1 MDVSA
6 QSLEDFSDDFTATG
20 NSHTVAGEEQ
30 FAAQEERQLVG
41 LSATFPAVENLDDIL
56 GGVFSKEIHDSDDV
70 GKIDDDNK
78 LSNALSKQ
86 FDEYLLQ
93 FNQVHHQ
100 PFSIEEDLNDNFD
113 NLFPGLGFD

>member
-1 MDVSA
+1 
-6 QSLEDFSDDFTATG
+6 
-20 NSHTVAGEEQ
+20 
-30 FAAQEERQLVG
+30 VG
-41 LSATFPAVENLDDIL
+41 LSATFLAVENLDDVL
-56 GGVFSKEIHDSDDV
+56 GGVFSEERHDSVDI
-70 GKIDDDNK
+70 GKIDNDNK

-113 NLFPGLGFD
+113 NLFPGLDFN